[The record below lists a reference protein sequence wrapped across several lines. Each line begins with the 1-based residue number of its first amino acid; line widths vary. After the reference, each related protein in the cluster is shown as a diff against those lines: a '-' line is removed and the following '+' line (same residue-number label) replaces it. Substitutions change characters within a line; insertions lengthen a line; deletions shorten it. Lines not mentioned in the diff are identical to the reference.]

1 MQRLGFFIVF
11 ILFSCTLQAGDD
23 YSIDSLQ
30 RVIKECDSDTT
41 RLNTIFELIDEFADL
56 GEYEECVNYG
66 NKALIL
72 AQSLSKSKT
81 FSSFGKL
88 GTVHAYQKLG
98 IFVEQTKDFDLA
110 VPYFLEGIKIAKK
123 EKYKDLECQLTGN
136 ISMFYYN
143 QGDYPEALN
152 YAFQQLDQ
160 AELLNDKKKIAS
172 AYNKIGIVYKRQMMH
187 EEALNYLDKSILI
200 YQELNDLNKIANG
213 INNKGDVYLN
223 QKNYADALL
232 AYRHQL
238 KIGKQIE
245 NNFTIADANKRI
257 GNVFAAMFDLS
268 VDSILLI
275 LPTWKNI
282 DYSKIKL
289 VLADSSLSCIN
300 SAKDYFTEIKNVY
313 EISDCLNGIAY
324 AQQLKGLYFGA
335 IKTYLESFE
344 LSNKAGI
351 LEKEKSAA
359 YGLYENYLKAEEY
372 KESLHW
378 LQTYHRIKDSIYNES
393 AQRELGRL
401 ESKHEFE
408 VKEAEMLAEQEQ
420 QNTKVLA
427 EKTKQQII
435 IWTVSIVLLLVVVFS
450 IFLFNRFKITQK
462 QKKTIEFQK
471 VLVDEKNKEI
481 TDSISYALRIQT
493 AILPPQKLVKKYL
506 QDSFI
511 LYKPKDIVAG
521 DFYWLT
527 SFAKASEVAD
537 SIAKASEVADS
548 FAKASEVADGFA
560 KNSEVADGASLPST
574 GSVSYID
581 KLTESATKSKSSA
594 KEFVGNVNKNAIE
607 LIEPVEGNDNNYNN
621 DNDIIMFAACDCT
634 GHGVP
639 GAMVSVVCHNAL
651 NRSVREFGLRQPAA
665 ILNKTREIV
674 LENFSLSEDNIKDG
688 MDISLCALNLKT
700 KTMEWAGANNP
711 LWRLKNGT
719 LIEIKADKQ
728 PIGMVEN
735 FKPFTNHQINLESG
749 EILYLFTDGYAD
761 QFGGELGQKK
771 LTKKR
776 FKDLII
782 SLQSKSM
789 HEQGLELD
797 AFINNYRKKVEQID
811 DILVIGIRI

>member
-11 ILFSCTLQAGDD
+11 ILFSCNIQAGDD
-23 YSIDSLQ
+23 HSIDSLQ
-30 RVIKECDSDTT
+30 RIIKECDSDTT
-41 RLNTIFELIDEFADL
+41 RLNTIFELIDEFANL

-88 GTVHAYQKLG
+88 GTVLAYQSLG

-110 VPYFLEGIKIAKK
+110 VPYFLEGIKIANK
-123 EKYKDLECQLTGN
+123 EKFKDLECQLTGN

-160 AELLNDKKKIAS
+160 AELLKDKKRIAS

-223 QKNYADALL
+223 QKNYADALF

-268 VDSILLI
+268 IDSILMI

-289 VLADSSLSCIN
+289 VLADSSLSCIS

-335 IKTYLESFE
+335 IKTYLQSFE

-359 YGLYENYLKAEEY
+359 YGLFENYLMAEEY
-372 KESLHW
+372 RESLHW

-427 EKTKQQII
+427 EKSKQQII

-537 SIAKASEVADS
+537 R
-548 FAKASEVADGFA
+548 
-560 KNSEVADGASLPST
+560 ASLPST
-574 GSVSYID
+574 DSVSYDD
-581 KLTESATKSKSSA
+581 KMTKPIES
-594 KEFVGNVNKNAIE
+594 
-607 LIEPVEGNDNNYNN
+607 NN